1 MSGTAGVMD
10 CLPRP
15 RQKAVLLIVLL
26 LKSANI
32 IWLHGT
38 PVTGADYNVHCVNDY
53 LFTVNCSL
61 RIAPSENTS
70 NSNSSYWLSFTET
83 VEETQYKCMLTRTKE
98 DYFCTFKTSD
108 GISEHNHVDIFGDL
122 DGYKISLCHDGN
134 EECETCEVLHEEYQP
149 VNHIK
154 PVAPCCLSV
163 SHNSSQHHFTWKS
176 IYENYSTV
184 TDLPN
189 NLQYQVRYYKREEHE
204 VKLHDIYTESTS
216 YSVDDQNFVPDTE
229 YGARVRCTPTQASYK
244 GEWSDWSIEAHWRTK
259 PAMNGFSTHMSKKV
273 LIPICGLVAIV
284 LLVCY
289 APIKKWKQNV
299 FIPTPAPYFHTLYS
313 DCQGDFKSWVVTH
326 ENTADMLEKEET
338 LQIDILTKCADV
350 QEDDCPPK
358 FDPHVMEGSSYSN
371 ITAPVYDTALLG
383 IPYAVSTMIPLSAQG
398 GSTNSLIL
406 GSKLGS
412 PAGDSGCW
420 LCSDTSLERDPP
432 WYCNEY
438 CTLSSFQQS
447 GSIPAEDHVSF

>member
-1 MSGTAGVMD
+1 MD

-83 VEETQYKCMLTRTKE
+83 MEETQYKCMLTRTKE

-108 GISEHNHVDIFGDL
+108 GMSEHNHVDIFGDL

-189 NLQYQVRYYKREEHE
+189 NLQYQVHYYKREEHE
-204 VKLHDIYTESTS
+204 VQSTS

-259 PAMNGFSTHMSKKV
+259 PAMNGFST
-273 LIPICGLVAIV
+273 
-284 LLVCY
+284 
-289 APIKKWKQNV
+289 WKQNV

-383 IPYAVSTMIPLSAQG
+383 IPYAVSTMIPLSVQ
-398 GSTNSLIL
+398 
-406 GSKLGS
+406 
-412 PAGDSGCW
+412 GDSGCW